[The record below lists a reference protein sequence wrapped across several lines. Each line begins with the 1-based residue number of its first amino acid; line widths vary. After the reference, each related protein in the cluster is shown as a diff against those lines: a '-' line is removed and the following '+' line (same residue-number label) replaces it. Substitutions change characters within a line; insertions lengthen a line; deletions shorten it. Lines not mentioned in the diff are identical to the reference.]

1 MVLKGSAVFIILVL
15 VSGLAS
21 FSQIHFVSAQLS
33 DTDGDGV
40 PDNLDNCKN
49 VYNPFQEDTDGDGI
63 GDACTTGDEDGD
75 GIPNNEDNCPFV
87 VNPGQEDSDDD
98 GVGDACQIVDND
110 GDNVD
115 DSIDNCPNAFNP
127 GQTDTDGDGIGD
139 ACTTGDEDGDGIPN
153 ETDNCDQKPNPL
165 QEDADLDTIGDVCED
180 LDGDGNP
187 NNDDTDGDGIPN
199 YLDNNDDN
207 DSFLTT
213 YEDDGDGDFNNDD
226 SDSDGIPDYLDATFN
241 PSTDTD
247 GDGVNDLSDN
257 CPKNINTGQADADGD
272 GIGDTCD
279 LFPLD
284 PNNDAE
290 GDGVGANEDN
300 CPFVINPGQ
309 EDSDGD
315 GEGDV
320 CEGRP
325 KVSINDT
332 AISDLNLV
340 EGNTGPTNFY
350 FAVELSHQAP
360 FPISVQFSTVDG
372 SAIAGEDY
380 ILNSGFVNFD
390 TGDFVQQIT
399 VQVNGD
405 RLTEPDESFSVF
417 LSNAIGADI
426 VDATGNAIII
436 NDDSSPVADDQS
448 ITTAEDTPFAI
459 NLTATDNDLDA
470 LSFMVNI
477 QPSHGILSGTAP
489 NLTYTPQPNFNGEDF
504 FTFKAS
510 DGANNSN
517 EATVNVIV
525 TPVNDA
531 PVASDDV
538 ILTQEDIPIEILALN
553 LVSNDIDADMD
564 ALSLTE
570 VSNPRGGTVSLD
582 LTGTITFTP
591 FQDFN
596 GDASFEYV
604 VSDGSEFGIG
614 LVQVTV
620 EPVNDTP
627 TLETQLSI
635 SMLEDN
641 TFQGTMI
648 TSDVDGDALTITA
661 PTQGAK
667 GVVLILDNSA
677 YRYTPNT
684 NSNGADQFTLRVS
697 DGNSFFDVFVTVDI
711 TPVNDPPTA
720 DAGADQ
726 SIIEDTLVKLT
737 GFGSDVD
744 GDALTFTWTQTAG
757 TTVILS
763 DASATNPT
771 FIAPLVDPSGQTLE
785 FTLTVTDGNGGTA
798 TDTTTIRV
806 NNIESVPP
814 EAYNQFDPITK
825 DVLVFGIDDRDGN
838 LGPIPPTSV
847 IPTKWFDENRG
858 DRTNTA
864 ELRIYVIKDAAENKL
879 TLKELVKIKGKEI
892 KVKVVSIQYNNNPEI
907 TPSKNQKSFEW
918 SVTKD
923 GSIKELEQMMKVGKG
938 HSEQKVKAKFDAQK
952 NQTIIQSEK
961 PKLKETLPG
970 LVLLKMNTV
979 NGNLVITH

>member
-1 MVLKGSAVFIILVL
+1 
-15 VSGLAS
+15 
-21 FSQIHFVSAQLS
+21 
-33 DTDGDGV
+33 
-40 PDNLDNCKN
+40 
-49 VYNPFQEDTDGDGI
+49 
-63 GDACTTGDEDGD
+63 
-75 GIPNNEDNCPFV
+75 
-87 VNPGQEDSDDD
+87 
-98 GVGDACQIVDND
+98 
-110 GDNVD
+110 
-115 DSIDNCPNAFNP
+115 
-127 GQTDTDGDGIGD
+127 
-139 ACTTGDEDGDGIPN
+139 
-153 ETDNCDQKPNPL
+153 
-165 QEDADLDTIGDVCED
+165 
-180 LDGDGNP
+180 
-187 NNDDTDGDGIPN
+187 
-199 YLDNNDDN
+199 
-207 DSFLTT
+207 
-213 YEDDGDGDFNNDD
+213 
-226 SDSDGIPDYLDATFN
+226 
-241 PSTDTD
+241 
-247 GDGVNDLSDN
+247 
-257 CPKNINTGQADADGD
+257 
-272 GIGDTCD
+272 
-279 LFPLD
+279 
-284 PNNDAE
+284 
-290 GDGVGANEDN
+290 
-300 CPFVINPGQ
+300 
-309 EDSDGD
+309 
-315 GEGDV
+315 
-320 CEGRP
+320 
-325 KVSINDT
+325 
-332 AISDLNLV
+332 
-340 EGNTGPTNFY
+340 
-350 FAVELSHQAP
+350 
-360 FPISVQFSTVDG
+360 
-372 SAIAGEDY
+372 
-380 ILNSGFVNFD
+380 
-390 TGDFVQQIT
+390 
-399 VQVNGD
+399 
-405 RLTEPDESFSVF
+405 
-417 LSNAIGADI
+417 
-426 VDATGNAIII
+426 
-436 NDDSSPVADDQS
+436 
-448 ITTAEDTPFAI
+448 
-459 NLTATDNDLDA
+459 
-470 LSFMVNI
+470 
-477 QPSHGILSGTAP
+477 
-489 NLTYTPQPNFNGEDF
+489 
-504 FTFKAS
+504 
-510 DGANNSN
+510 
-517 EATVNVIV
+517 
-525 TPVNDA
+525 
-531 PVASDDV
+531 
-538 ILTQEDIPIEILALN
+538 
-553 LVSNDIDADMD
+553 
-564 ALSLTE
+564 
-570 VSNPRGGTVSLD
+570 
-582 LTGTITFTP
+582 
-591 FQDFN
+591 
-596 GDASFEYV
+596 
-604 VSDGSEFGIG
+604 
-614 LVQVTV
+614 
-620 EPVNDTP
+620 
-627 TLETQLSI
+627 
-635 SMLEDN
+635 MLEDN

-697 DGNSFFDVFVTVDI
+697 DGNSFFDVFVAVDI

-763 DASATNPT
+763 DASTTNPT